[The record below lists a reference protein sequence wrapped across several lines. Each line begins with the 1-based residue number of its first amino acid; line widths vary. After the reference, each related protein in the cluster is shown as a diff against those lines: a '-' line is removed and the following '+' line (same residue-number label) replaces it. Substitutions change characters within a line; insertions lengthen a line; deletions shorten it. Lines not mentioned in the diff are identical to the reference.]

1 MIDHERLNTLLDAF
15 QHAIETDEKDAAD
28 LRADDIRAYFRE
40 LFLNRQ
46 IMPLTINYRCFR
58 CGGVPHHGRCKTD
71 EADPFIEWVEPL
83 GNGSEPV
90 FMRAR
95 ASDIAKVRRRH
106 EPRYESDERAIDD
119 FLVVNF
125 AYYVTDTAHYAR
137 GGGPVTELDEVA
149 LTQRPNILL
158 RDLLRGFYSTAYK
171 DGTTSNYAIGRR
183 TQHLMPQIIDLFSTK
198 KEES

>member
-1 MIDHERLNTLLDAF
+1 MIDYQRLNQLLDAF
-15 QHAIETDEKDAAD
+15 QHAIETSKTDAAE

-40 LFLNRQ
+40 LFLHRQ
-46 IMPLTINYRCFR
+46 LIPLTINYRCFR
-58 CGGVPHHGRCKTD
+58 CGEIPHFGRCKV
-71 EADPFIEWVEPL
+71 AQGDPFIEWVEPL

-90 FMRAR
+90 FLRAR
-95 ASDIAKVRRRH
+95 ASDIAKVRRRQ

-125 AYYVTDTAHYAR
+125 AYYVTDTAQHAR

-149 LTQRPNILL
+149 LTQRPNVLL

-171 DGTTSNYAIGRR
+171 DGTVSNYVIGKR
-183 TQHLMPQIIDLFSTK
+183 TQDLMPQIIDLFSTK